1 MQVPSRHRVFLA
13 LACLFTAA
21 FTAQPLP
28 AEAQAPHT
36 EAQASPGTILFVRE
50 VMGLYAGEETVTGL
64 VLFSIHDDGFG
75 ERQLTPYAH
84 YVYNVPALSYIPIYT
99 EAWLVNAFSPSGRY
113 SLFLKASS
121 DYPLYGT
128 TKFRGKFFI
137 MNSLGQLTKPLFSGS
152 DDLKAPRDGP
162 SHGGVTWGPAGTNEI
177 AYTNAADDRPSS
189 HHACVRLMHP
199 DGTGNHL
206 LWCAT
211 RWKYKALQGVRWSG
225 DGSRLLV
232 YAVLAKVKGQ
242 DPNGV
247 ADLYL
252 IDTATG
258 AATLVQS
265 ALRPPTQNGTGDVS
279 YDGHEV
285 VYSVAY
291 FSENTGSCPVP
302 TDFYSVTWCAR
313 NMLTGQT
320 VPLVDPDNV
329 VHLASYGQALI
340 STDGSRVFLTGTTRD
355 LGDKPLYEIYAINT
369 DGTGLRQITQPCAP
383 VDGGTTLWWKLVRL
397 SPDGTRVLANC
408 RVEQYPPAPL
418 TDYTDIYVVNLADGS
433 ARYVTHGAAY
443 DWHVPTP

>member
-28 AEAQAPHT
+28 AEAQS
-36 EAQASPGTILFVRE
+36 SPGTILFVRP
-50 VMGLYAGEETVTGL
+50 MSGLYAGEETITGL
-64 VLFSIHDDGFG
+64 AIFSIGDDGFG
-75 ERQLTPYAH
+75 QRQLTPFAH
-84 YVYNVPALSYIPIYT
+84 YVYNVSALSDISNYS
-99 EAWLVNAFSPSGRY
+99 ENWVVNAFAPSGRY

-128 TKFRGKFFI
+128 TKFRGKFFM

-162 SHGGVTWGPAGTNEI
+162 SHGSVTWGPAGTNEI

-211 RWKYKALQGVRWSG
+211 RWTYRALQGVRWSG
-225 DGSRLLV
+225 DGSKLLL
-232 YAVLAKVKGQ
+232 YAVRSKVKGQ

-252 IDTATG
+252 IDTASG

-265 ALRPPTQNGTGDVS
+265 ALGPPDQDGTGDVS

-285 VYSVAY
+285 VYGVTY
-291 FSENTGSCPVP
+291 LSENTGSCPVP
-302 TDFYSVTWCAR
+302 SGAYRVTWCAR

-329 VHLASYGQALI
+329 VRMYSYDQALI
-340 STDGSRVFLTGTTRD
+340 SSDGSQVFLTGTTRD
-355 LGDKPLYEIYAINT
+355 PGDKPLYEIYAINT

-383 VDGGTTLWWKLVRL
+383 VDSGTSLWWKLVRL
-397 SPDGTRVLANC
+397 SPDGKRMLANC
-408 RVEQYPPAPL
+408 HVNQYPPSPP
-418 TDYTDIYVVNLADGS
+418 TTITKIYVVNLADGS